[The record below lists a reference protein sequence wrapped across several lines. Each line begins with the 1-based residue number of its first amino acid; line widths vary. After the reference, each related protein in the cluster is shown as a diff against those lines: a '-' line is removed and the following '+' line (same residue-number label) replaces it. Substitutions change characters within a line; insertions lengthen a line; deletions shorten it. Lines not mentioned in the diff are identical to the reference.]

1 MLPLLRFFTSTHCI
15 STSSKGSLTRNAQHF
30 RRTLGREFSYS
41 LCPWYSSSGQSLTI
55 GQPLLSKIWLT
66 TWAMSRYQ
74 VRHYFWILKIR
85 CWEVDV
91 CEWLPAASMRYKIIK
106 IIFEPYLIS
115 PLLLSLMSIS
125 LWHHHC
131 FLGTGVPLSIFCH
144 SYYSCLF
151 FILFLNPSICFF
163 GAINKARIEYKKENS
178 PTIDVFITNL
188 VKFYKT
194 HLLHPDDWFSLWR
207 LNCRLVSYHS
217 HITKAKGYLQE
228 VQYCISSYLKVSYL
242 I

>member
-1 MLPLLRFFTSTHCI
+1 MITCCKHALKYQKNHILTI
-15 STSSKGSLTRNAQHF
+15 SN
-30 RRTLGREFSYS
+30 
-41 LCPWYSSSGQSLTI
+41 SSSFTI
-55 GQPLLSKIWLT
+55 ANVNLSVT
-66 TWAMSRYQ
+66 S
-74 VRHYFWILKIR
+74 
-85 CWEVDV
+85 
-91 CEWLPAASMRYKIIK
+91 
-106 IIFEPYLIS
+106 
-115 PLLLSLMSIS
+115 
-125 LWHHHC
+125 

-228 VQYCISSYLKVSYL
+228 VQYCIILKYL
-242 I
+242 ILS

>member
-1 MLPLLRFFTSTHCI
+1 MR
-15 STSSKGSLTRNAQHF
+15 G
-30 RRTLGREFSYS
+30 
-41 LCPWYSSSGQSLTI
+41 
-55 GQPLLSKIWLT
+55 
-66 TWAMSRYQ
+66 
-74 VRHYFWILKIR
+74 
-85 CWEVDV
+85 WEVEVQNDD
-91 CEWLPAASMRYKIIK
+91 MGQTY
-106 IIFEPYLIS
+106 IIFQSYLTPTI
-115 PLLLSLMSIS
+115 LLP
-125 LWHHHC
+125 HHYL

-163 GAINKARIEYKKENS
+163 GAINKARIEYKNT

-217 HITKAKGYLQE
+217 NLTKAKGYLQE
-228 VQYCISSYLKVSYL
+228 VRYYS
-242 I
+242 